1 MSAKLLVDYN
11 IRNSVINNKLLITF
25 TPKSISACL
34 GKRVCSSHEANFGMP
49 LGFIFDLVL
58 FIILMSWQWWQV
70 L

>member
-1 MSAKLLVDYN
+1 M
-11 IRNSVINNKLLITF
+11 LLITF
-25 TPKSISACL
+25 PQNISACL
-34 GKRVCSSHEANFGMP
+34 RKIICSSGKVNFGMP